1 MHPVVHPVV
10 HLVPT
15 SLSPRA
21 HLPHTPRAAPLRS
34 DEELRRAGRII
45 KNHMETRFTQIRKAF
60 RTMDED
66 KTGTVSREELKQVLM
81 DMNLAISPEVVT
93 ALIDLADVD
102 GDGAHPPASRCLPPA
117 APAVR

>member
-1 MHPVVHPVV
+1 
-10 HLVPT
+10 
-15 SLSPRA
+15 
-21 HLPHTPRAAPLRS
+21 
-34 DEELRRAGRII
+34 
-45 KNHMETRFTQIRKAF
+45 METRFTQIRKAF

>member
-1 MHPVVHPVV
+1 MHPVIHPVM
-10 HLVPT
+10 HLVPI

-21 HLPHTPRAAPLRS
+21 HPPHPPRVAPLRS
-34 DEELRRAGRII
+34 DDELRRAGRII

-66 KTGTVSREELKQVLM
+66 KTGTVSRDELKQVLM
-81 DMNLAISPEVVT
+81 DMNLAIGPEVVS

-102 GDGAHPPASRCLPPA
+102 GDGEHRPTLHPPPPTV
-117 APAVR
+117 P

>member
-1 MHPVVHPVV
+1 MVHPVV
-10 HLVPT
+10 HLVST

-102 GDGAHPPASRCLPPA
+102 GDGEHPPASRGLPPA